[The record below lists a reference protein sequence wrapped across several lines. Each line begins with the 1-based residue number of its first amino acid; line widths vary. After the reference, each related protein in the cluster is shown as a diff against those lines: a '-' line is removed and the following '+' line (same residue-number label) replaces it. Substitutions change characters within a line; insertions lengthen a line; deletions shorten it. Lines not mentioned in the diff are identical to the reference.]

1 MPYKTTEPR
10 DDHILWE
17 CKRLKDAASMTCC
30 GKFNGMRDEK
40 CGWCKTNRDIG
51 SMAVDRTRKTI
62 GKLVEKN
69 PDGLDVWKYDDDVT
83 STKFPSRWAGDFGRF
98 MVDLHIKFTMSL
110 IRVSYVPVGGP

>member
-17 CKRLKDAASMTCC
+17 CKHLKDATSTTCC

-40 CGWCKTNRDIG
+40 CGWCKANRDVG
-51 SMAVDRTRKTI
+51 AMAVDRTRKTI

-69 PDGLDVWKYDDDVT
+69 PDGLDVWKYDDYAP
-83 STKFPSRWAGDFGRF
+83 STKLRSSVFSSGLPIDSEGVLPIYPA
-98 MVDLHIKFTMSL
+98 SL
-110 IRVSYVPVGGP
+110 AWSFKMY